1 MQDFPYNDILD
12 LPHHVSRN
20 HPQMS
25 LRDRA
30 AQFSPFAALDGHG
43 DAIRETARQTEPRR
57 ELDEEERARLDALL
71 RHLAARIGES
81 PEVTIE
87 HFVPDAR
94 KDGGAY
100 VRTTGRLA
108 AISSVSRRLTFAD
121 GTSISTDDITEIESP
136 LLNESEGTDND

>member
-20 HPQMS
+20 HPQMP

-43 DAIRETARQTEPRR
+43 DAIRETARQTEPQR
-57 ELDEEERARLDALL
+57 ELDEEERARLDAVL
-71 RHLAARIGES
+71 RHLAAHIDER

-87 HFVPDAR
+87 HFVADAL

-108 AISSVSRRLTFAD
+108 TISSVSKRLTLAD
-121 GTSISTDDITEIESP
+121 GTSISTDDITGIESP
-136 LLNESEGTDND
+136 IFNTVDGL